1 MNFLNYDLDRPFALR
16 SVSIGPKCSGT
27 FYHTYYP
34 FRLYTV
40 KGIPEVEDSE
50 CVKTKV
56 GLRLDLINKPLPD
69 PDFCSRLV
77 TFCTIFF

>member
-56 GLRLDLINKPLPD
+56 GLRYKLSFFLPMKSISSDLIFRVRASD
-69 PDFCSRLV
+69 
-77 TFCTIFF
+77 